1 MCGSRSQ
8 TGRCPQNTAVPL
20 VCPLDIQGACDS
32 SVFGDVIRNSESTS
46 NTGLFNF
53 NWRAQIEGSSLLLG
67 IVLGF
72 ILTILLQ
79 YLIRY
84 IKQRRKQG
92 RWPRG
97 LAMPGAWWGQNAAV
111 SPLQQPML
119 AAAPASPAPAPAP
132 TTMALSPA
140 SPHTQFAPQQQQ
152 QPMAQP
158 QSLPLPPPIRLF

>member
-1 MCGSRSQ
+1 MCGPKSQ
-8 TGRCPQNTAVPL
+8 TGRCQQNTAVPL

-32 SVFGDVIRNSESTS
+32 SVFGDIIRNSESTS

-72 ILTILLQ
+72 MLTLLLQ
-79 YLIRY
+79 YIIRY
-84 IKQRRKQG
+84 LKQRKRQD

-97 LAMPGAWWGQNAAV
+97 LAMPGAWWGQSTA

-119 AAAPASPAPAPAP
+119 AAAPATPAPAPAP
-132 TTMALSPA
+132 ATTMALSPA